1 MNLQQRC
8 QAVFKA
14 GYEFGKTS
22 FRRLAQKTK
31 LSKSSVH
38 RLYHRIARRNQHP
51 ESSLWE
57 TEAGQ
62 DWLRLLVL
70 ATIFVFALQGGIG
83 CERLSQFFHLLRLQR
98 HIGVSPTALRSL
110 RSQIELKILDYQ
122 REQERQLRTSSSQ
135 FEVCAAA
142 DETFFDQVIL
152 VMLDLPSGY
161 IFVEEITEDCQY
173 ETWQEKVTQAF
184 QPLGLKVKY
193 LVSDR
198 AKAIVKL
205 ALKDL
210 GTTSIADLFHVLYNL
225 NRSLALELNCLGAKL
240 QKQLK
245 MEKEK
250 GAEPDL
256 IAQIETNQR
265 LLQQSRLTYDHCC
278 YRLSTCLHPF
288 ALNENRPQTTETV
301 AMELQ
306 SILHRLQTLRQT
318 HQLKDSR
325 NGIRSMKNQIESL
338 SAIVDLW
345 WSWVDQC
352 LAASGCEINLV
363 HWVKDY
369 LLPAAYWQQQ
379 VQRTKNP
386 ELREDYQAAKMKTQ
400 EFLRIHSVTMSLSS
414 KEREQWWHW
423 AIWMVS
429 KFQRCSSAVEGRN
442 GYLSQVHHNRR
453 GLSTKRL
460 KVSTVIHNFSLKRS
474 DGTTAAERLFGRKF
488 PDLFEYLEN
497 NLGELPQPRRSR
509 KSSQPQTFTLPTV
522 PS

>member
-14 GYEFGKTS
+14 GYEFGKIS
-22 FRRLAQKTK
+22 FRRLALITK
-31 LSKSSVH
+31 LSKSSAH
-38 RLYHRIARRNQHP
+38 RLYYRIARRNQHP

-62 DWLRLLVL
+62 NWLRLLVL
-70 ATIFVFALQGGIG
+70 ASIFVFALQGGIG

-110 RSQIELKILDYQ
+110 RSQMESKILDYQ
-122 REQERQLRTSSSQ
+122 QQQLQTSSSQ
-135 FEVCAAA
+135 VEVCAAA

-184 QPLGLKVKY
+184 KPLGLTVKY

-240 QKQLK
+240 QIQLN

-250 GAEPDL
+250 GAEPEL

-265 LLQQSRLTYDHCC
+265 LLRQSRLTYDHCC

-301 AMELQ
+301 EMELQ
-306 SILHRLQTLRQT
+306 SLLHRLQTLRQT

-325 NGIRSMKNQIESL
+325 NGIRTMKNQIESL

-352 LAASGCEINLV
+352 LAAGGCEINLV

-369 LLPAAYWQQQ
+369 LLPSAYWQQQ

-386 ELREDYQAAKMKTQ
+386 ELREDYQAASKKTQ
-400 EFLRIHSVTMSLSS
+400 EFLRIHPVTMSLSP
-414 KEREQWWHW
+414 KEREQWQHW

-429 KFQRCSSAVEGRN
+429 KFGMVQIRVTKEKGI
-442 GYLSQVHHNRR
+442 G
-453 GLSTKRL
+453 GLKSEN
-460 KVSTVIHNFSLKRS
+460 VIQ
-474 DGTTAAERLFGRKF
+474 DI
-488 PDLFEYLEN
+488 
-497 NLGELPQPRRSR
+497 
-509 KSSQPQTFTLPTV
+509 
-522 PS
+522 

>member
-8 QAVFKA
+8 QAVFQA

-22 FRRLAQKTK
+22 FRRLAKKTK

-62 DWLRLLVL
+62 NWLRLLIL

-83 CERLSQFFHLLRLQR
+83 CERLSQFFHLLRLHR

-110 RSQIELKILDYQ
+110 RAQMESAIIDYQ
-122 REQERQLRTSSSQ
+122 QSANETIGKISSEV
-135 FEVCAAA
+135 EVCVAA

-161 IFVEEITEDCQY
+161 IFVEEITENCQY
-173 ETWQEKVTQAF
+173 ETWQQRVSNSLK
-184 QPLGLKVKY
+184 PLGLKVKY

-210 GTTSIADLFHVLYNL
+210 GTHSIADLFHVLYDL
-225 NRSLALELNCLGAKL
+225 NRSIAWELNYLASQL

-245 MEKEK
+245 MSQEKKAQPE
-250 GAEPDL
+250 L
-256 IAQIETNQR
+256 IAQIETNQTI
-265 LLQQSRLTYDHCC
+265 LQQSRLTYEDCC
-278 YRLSTCLHPF
+278 HGISTCLHPF
-288 ALNENRPQTTETV
+288 DSNQNTPQTTEMV
-301 AMELQ
+301 SM
-306 SILHRLQTLRQT
+306 RLQEFLHTLQTVQQT
-318 HQLKDSR
+318 HHLKDPR
-325 NGIRSMKNQIESL
+325 NGIRKLKNQIESL
-338 SAIVDLW
+338 SAVVDLW
-345 WSWVDQC
+345 WSWVDHC
-352 LAASGCEINLV
+352 LAVRGCELNV
-363 HWVKDY
+363 VNWVKEQ
-369 LLPAAYWQQQ
+369 LLPAVYWQQQ
-379 VQRTKNP
+379 VRRTKNP
-386 ELREDYQAAKMKTQ
+386 DPRKDYQAAYLKALA
-400 EFLRIHSVTMSLSS
+400 FLEQHPVTVSLSLS
-414 KEREQWWHW
+414 TREFWWNW

-429 KFQRCSSAVEGRN
+429 KFQRSSSAVEGRN

-453 GLSTKRL
+453 GLSSKRL
-460 KVSTVIHNFSLKRS
+460 QVSTVIHNFSLKRS
-474 DGTTAAERLFGRKF
+474 DGTTAAERLFGQKF
-488 PDLFEYLEN
+488 PDLFEYLVEN
-497 NLGELPQPRRSR
+497 IGELPQPRKSR
-509 KSSQPQTFTLPTV
+509 KSSKSQTYTLPTV

>member
-1 MNLQQRC
+1 MNLRQRC

-14 GYEFGKTS
+14 GSELGKIS
-22 FRRLAQKTK
+22 FRHLAQKTK
-31 LSKSSVH
+31 LSKSSAH

-62 DWLRLLVL
+62 NWLRLLVL

-83 CERLSQFFHLLRLQR
+83 CERLSQFFNLLRLQH

-110 RSQIELKILDYQ
+110 RSQIESKILDYQ
-122 REQERQLRTSSSQ
+122 QQQQQQLRTSSSGV
-135 FEVCAAA
+135 EVCAAA

-161 IFVEEITEDCQY
+161 IFVEELTEDCQY
-173 ETWQEKVTQAF
+173 ETWPEKVSQAF
-184 QPLGLKVKY
+184 KPLGLKVKY

-210 GTTSIADLFHVLYNL
+210 GTASIADLFHVLYNL
-225 NRSLALELNCLGAKL
+225 NRSLALELNHLGAKL
-240 QKQLK
+240 QKKLK
-245 MEKEK
+245 MATEK
-250 GAEPDL
+250 GAEPEL

-278 YRLSTCLHPF
+278 HRLSTCLHPF

-325 NGIRSMKNQIESL
+325 NSLRFMKNQIESL

-352 LAASGCEINLV
+352 LAAGGCEINLV

-369 LLPAAYWQQQ
+369 LLPAVYWQQQ

-386 ELREDYQAAKMKTQ
+386 ELGENYQAASKKAQ
-400 EFLRIHSVTMSLSS
+400 EFLRIHPVTMSLSS
-414 KEREQWWHW
+414 LEREQWQHW
-423 AIWMVS
+423 AIWMV
-429 KFQRCSSAVEGRN
+429 
-442 GYLSQVHHNRR
+442 R
-453 GLSTKRL
+453 GVPTL
-460 KVSTVIHNFSLKRS
+460 FFCCG
-474 DGTTAAERLFGRKF
+474 GT
-488 PDLFEYLEN
+488 
-497 NLGELPQPRRSR
+497 
-509 KSSQPQTFTLPTV
+509 
-522 PS
+522 

>member
-22 FRRLAQKTK
+22 FRRLALITK
-31 LSKSSVH
+31 LSKSSAH

-83 CERLSQFFHLLRLQR
+83 CERLSQFFHLLRLQH

-110 RSQIELKILDYQ
+110 RSQIESKILDYQ
-122 REQERQLRTSSSQ
+122 QQQEQQLRTSSSKV
-135 FEVCAAA
+135 EVCAAA

-210 GTTSIADLFHVLYNL
+210 GTASIADLFHVLYNL
-225 NRSLALELNCLGAKL
+225 NRSLALELNCLAAKL

-250 GAEPDL
+250 GAEPEL

-278 YRLSTCLHPF
+278 HHLIPIHFDF
-288 ALNENRPQTTETV
+288 ANNEWTKSKAV
-301 AMELQ
+301 
-306 SILHRLQTLRQT
+306 
-318 HQLKDSR
+318 
-325 NGIRSMKNQIESL
+325 
-338 SAIVDLW
+338 
-345 WSWVDQC
+345 
-352 LAASGCEINLV
+352 LV
-363 HWVKDY
+363 
-369 LLPAAYWQQQ
+369 LCIAL
-379 VQRTKNP
+379 
-386 ELREDYQAAKMKTQ
+386 
-400 EFLRIHSVTMSLSS
+400 I
-414 KEREQWWHW
+414 
-423 AIWMVS
+423 
-429 KFQRCSSAVEGRN
+429 
-442 GYLSQVHHNRR
+442 
-453 GLSTKRL
+453 
-460 KVSTVIHNFSLKRS
+460 
-474 DGTTAAERLFGRKF
+474 
-488 PDLFEYLEN
+488 
-497 NLGELPQPRRSR
+497 
-509 KSSQPQTFTLPTV
+509 
-522 PS
+522 

>member
-1 MNLQQRC
+1 MNLRQRC
-8 QAVFKA
+8 QAVFQA
-14 GYEFGKTS
+14 GYEWGKTS
-22 FRRLAQKTK
+22 FRRLAKKTK
-31 LSKSSVH
+31 LSKSSAH

-110 RSQIELKILDYQ
+110 RSQIELKIIDYQ
-122 REQERQLRTSSSQ
+122 RQQEQQLRTSSSQ
-135 FEVCAAA
+135 VEVCAAA

-161 IFVEEITEDCQY
+161 IFVEEITEDCQF
-173 ETWQEKVTQAF
+173 ETWQEKVTQVF
-184 QPLGLKVKY
+184 KPLGLTVKY

-245 MEKEK
+245 MQTEKR
-250 GAEPDL
+250 AEPEL

-265 LLQQSRLTYDHCC
+265 LLQQSRLTYDNCC
-278 YRLSTCLHPF
+278 HRLSTCLHPF

-306 SILHRLQTLRQT
+306 SILHTLQTLRQT

-325 NGIRSMKNQIESL
+325 NSLRAMKNQIESL

-352 LAASGCEINLV
+352 LAACGCEINLV

-386 ELREDYQAAKMKTQ
+386 DLRGDYQAASWKTQ
-400 EFLRIHSVTMSLSS
+400 EFLRIHPMTMSLSS
-414 KEREQWWHW
+414 LEREQWQHW

-453 GLSTKRL
+453 GLSSNRL
-460 KVSTVIHNFSLKRS
+460 KVSTVIHNFALKRT

-497 NLGELPQPRRSR
+497 NR
-509 KSSQPQTFTLPTV
+509 TLAKV
-522 PS
+522 FYGILKDLLVY